1 MHRSWKQHA
10 AKGSTALLLLHACP
24 RRLCGNSPG
33 RIDTSCLSKMTVS
46 KMCRKKYINIYIFVF
61 TANWAPPLSFYLGH
75 HTPLSNVSCCAILSL
90 AAPCVHFF
98 VFASQ
103 VLLFRAGTTP
113 PPPPQKK
120 HIYALTAFSAARSCT
135 FMALPNKR
143 IKPKSTSRLSD
154 PPPCES

>member
-10 AKGSTALLLLHACP
+10 AKGSNALLLLHACP

-46 KMCRKKYINIYIFVF
+46 KMCRKKYINIYIYLFSLQ
-61 TANWAPPLSFYLGH
+61 TGPLLYLSTLGTIH
-75 HTPLSNVSCCAILSL
+75 LCPML
-90 AAPCVHFF
+90 AAVPFSRWLPPACTSLCSLLKCSY
-98 VFASQ
+98 FAREP
-103 VLLFRAGTTP
+103 LHP
-113 PPPPQKK
+113 PPKKK